1 MGKYLELFR
10 GEVGD
15 LTEKTKL
22 ENKPYVAYST
32 KEGRVVYT
40 EIIKPQPLDEIW
52 YTTLYGNTI
61 NYKGYEYKVI
71 SNTYESGKGIIKF
84 NEPLTIS
91 KLCGWPNSGSGG
103 EGGSF
108 ENAANSY
115 YSPANDE
122 LITLSLP
129 NVKSDSI
136 LYRTFA
142 DNKYLRQINIPEGIS
157 VLGAYVFQGC
167 ESLESITIPSTV
179 KEFGETLPFEI
190 NPETQEVRPTYM
202 CSTFDGCYFTKEK
215 FINKSSLDA
224 EANNY
229 WGATIV
235 DSDEN
240 GVLMKDNI
248 ILKIRPY
255 YKSTMT
261 NYKFPEFCQETSD
274 RLFENITSLSSVDL
288 SNVTTIGNSSFSG
301 CTSLSSVDLSNV
313 TTIGSGSFNRC
324 SSLEHVTIDYSKINL
339 TGNPFENTP
348 YYSQYYNSQNDGVIV
363 LGNVACDYKGEI
375 NDNINL
381 IFPDNI
387 TCISNKVK
395 DSILSQS
402 SDCVN
407 YIEIPSSVKC
417 LIGNVFYYLPS
428 FGESTKEDPKVVFGG
443 TVAEWES
450 MGGHNAFY
458 CVGGYVKCSDGYSKI
473 EFII

>member
-288 SNVTTIGNSSFSG
+288 SNVTTIG
-301 CTSLSSVDLSNV
+301 
-313 TTIGSGSFNRC
+313 SGSFNRC